1 MKKQKT
7 VQARLKCPE
16 CGTVTMI
23 SRKAS
28 KKKEEGHIKHMYCYG
43 CQTVQGLEELGNID
57 KQVSFW
63 DNYHAQN

>member
-16 CGTVTMI
+16 CAMIMPI
-23 SRKAS
+23 SRKAG
-28 KKKEEGHIKHMYCYG
+28 KKKEEGHIKHMYCPR
-43 CQTVQGLEELGNID
+43 CMEVQPFEEQGNKD

-63 DNYHAQN
+63 DDYHAQN